1 PADPIVP
8 ADAKRLQT
16 AQLER
21 AVPSEDASKHGASS
35 LRLDRLE
42 VSGSNL
48 YGTNLYGSNY
58 RPLDVGEFAAL
69 RAGVPAASFVLD
81 LPRRG
86 AVIANVSA
94 FELVAPDFRTEV
106 AAIVDGRKVASP
118 LEAPL
123 PLAYAGSIA
132 GQPDSRVY
140 LGFGHGEGASIVVG
154 VVEIGEDSW
163 WISDGGLRAAKLG
176 LPAMI
181 AHESALAGQ
190 PLDGLACI
198 ADELAENAK
207 FGGSHGHDDGNSED
221 NSDDNSDGGIA
232 GGPGCREFR
241 IAVDT
246 DTEFTMVARGG
257 STASAMQYA
266 LLLMGAA
273 SQVYARDIDAR
284 LPINYLRLWTG
295 EDPWTMGGM
304 VDQLY
309 QYRDYWVA
317 NEGGISRDLG
327 HHLAGRG
334 LGGGVAWLGVVCAYP
349 DYAFGLSSGIGYGF
363 PYPLIDHDHGNWEPM
378 VVNHEIGHNFG
389 APHTHDHNPQADGCG
404 TNDCSQAWTG
414 TIMSYCHGCPGGMS
428 NVSLLFHQYS
438 KEPMNGFIAGVPCA
452 NGGAFAVAD
461 AASVLENGSVAIDVL
476 TNDAFVNCAQAT
488 VATFA
493 AQTTVGGQIARSASN
508 PSILVYTAPLNFVGI
523 DGFTYSILDTDG
535 NTSTATVSVT
545 VREVR
550 DRTYVLGNTA
560 GVGASWFVIP
570 EGTSALP
577 DFGSMQRYG
586 SATLANIDIP
596 STGGE
601 FSTSGRADFVG
612 ARFDG
617 WLNIPETGLWSIATE
632 SDDGSRISIDGVV
645 VVDNDGLH
653 GMVDRSGLIGLEKGL
668 HRIMVDFFENGG
680 GAGEIVRWEGP
691 GTSRAVIP
699 ASAYSR
705 GGFIMQIDL
714 DGDGTIGAGDLS
726 NLLASWG
733 PAPAGTL
740 ADFDR
745 NGSVGAAD
753 LSRLLEA
760 WGT

>member
-1 PADPIVP
+1 MQLLALALLPTFLPTFLPALP
-8 ADAKRLQT
+8 ADAKRLQPS
-16 AQLER
+16 QSER
-21 AVPSEDASKHGASS
+21 ADQTNAVSKAAASS
-35 LRLDRLE
+35 RAPA
-42 VSGSNL
+42 
-48 YGTNLYGSNY
+48 GTELHGNGY
-58 RPLDVGEFAAL
+58 RPLDAGEFAAL
-69 RAGVPAASFVLD
+69 RAGVPAASIVID

-86 AVIANVSA
+86 AVIANVWA
-94 FELVAPDFRTEV
+94 HELVAADFRTEV
-106 AAIVDGRKVASP
+106 ASMVGGRKVASP
-118 LEAPL
+118 LEASL

-132 GQPDSRVY
+132 GHADSRVY
-140 LGFGHGEGASIVVG
+140 LGFGRDEGASIVVG
-154 VVEIGEDSW
+154 VVEIGEESW
-163 WISDGGLRAAKLG
+163 WISDGGLRAAALG

-190 PLDGLACI
+190 PLDGLACL
-198 ADELAENAK
+198 ADELAANAK
-207 FGGSHGHDDGNSED
+207 SGDGDGNAGAGGNAE
-221 NSDDNSDGGIA
+221 GGIA
-232 GGPGCREFR
+232 GGAGCREFR

-257 STASAMQYA
+257 STVSAMQYA

-273 SQVYARDIDAR
+273 SQVYARDIDAK
-284 LPINYLRLWTG
+284 LPINFLRLWTG

-349 DYAFGLSSGIGYGF
+349 DYAFGLSSGVGYGF

-438 KEPMNGFIAGVPCA
+438 KDSMNGFIAGVPCA
-452 NGGAFAVAD
+452 NGGAFAVSD
-461 AASVLENGSVAIDVL
+461 AAALLENTSVAIDVL
-476 TNDAFVNCAQAT
+476 ANDGFVNCAQAT
-488 VATFA
+488 ISVFDAATKL
-493 AQTTVGGQIARSASN
+493 GGQVARDGAN
-508 PSILVYTAPLNFVGI
+508 PSILVYTAPANFVGV
-523 DGFTYSILDTDG
+523 DTFSYSIIDTNGD
-535 NTSTATVSVT
+535 TSETDVVVT
-545 VREVR
+545 VREVL
-550 DRTYVLGNTA
+550 DQTYVLNALT
-560 GVGASWFVIP
+560 GVGANWYAIP

-577 DFGSMQRYG
+577 DYDAMQRYG
-586 SATLANIDIP
+586 SAVLPNIDIA

-601 FSTSGRADFVG
+601 FSTSGRADFIG
-612 ARFDG
+612 ARFEA
-617 WLNIPETGLWSIATE
+617 WLDIPQSGLWSLSTE
-632 SDDGSRISIDGVV
+632 SDDGSRIEIDGVV
-645 VVDNDGLH
+645 VVENDGLH
-653 GMVDRSGLIGLEKGL
+653 GMVERSGLIGLERGK
-668 HRIMVDFFENGG
+668 HRIVVDFFENGG

-691 GTSRAVIP
+691 GTARAVIP
-699 ASAYSR
+699 ASAFSR
-705 GGFIMQIDL
+705 GGVAMQIDL

-726 NLLASWG
+726 NLLANWG
-733 PAPAGTL
+733 PAAVGTP

-745 NGSVGAAD
+745 NGSVGASD
-753 LSRLLEA
+753 LARLLEA
-760 WGT
+760 WGS

>member
-1 PADPIVP
+1 MQLLALALLPTFLPALPALPASHAIH
-8 ADAKRLQT
+8 ADAERPQAALP
-16 AQLER
+16 AR
-21 AVPSEDASKHGASS
+21 AVRMDAASKAVAPS
-35 LRLDRLE
+35 LRPAPTELH
-42 VSGSNL
+42 GN
-48 YGTNLYGSNY
+48 GY
-58 RPLDVGEFAAL
+58 RPLDAGEFAAL
-69 RAGVPAASFVLD
+69 RAGVPAASIVID
-81 LPRRG
+81 LPRLG

-94 FELVAPDFRTEV
+94 HELVAADFRTEI
-106 AAIVDGRKVASP
+106 ASIVDGRKIASP

-123 PLAYAGSIA
+123 PLAYVGSIA
-132 GQPDSRVY
+132 GRADSRVY
-140 LGFGHGEGASIVVG
+140 LGFGRDAGASIVVG
-154 VVEIGEDSW
+154 VVEIGDASW
-163 WISDGGLRAAKLG
+163 WISDGGLRAAQLG

-190 PLDGLACI
+190 PLDGLACL

-207 FGGSHGHDDGNSED
+207 SGGAGGGA
-221 NSDDNSDGGIA
+221 DGGIA
-232 GGPGCREFR
+232 GGAGCREFR

-257 STASAMQYA
+257 STVSAMQYA

-284 LPINYLRLWTG
+284 LPINFLRLWTG

-349 DYAFGLSSGIGYGF
+349 DYAFGLSSGVGYGF
-363 PYPLIDHDHGNWEPM
+363 PYPLVDHDHGNWEPM

-438 KEPMNGFIAGVPCA
+438 KDSMNGFIAGVPCA
-452 NGGAFAVAD
+452 NGGAFAVSD
-461 AASVLENGSVAIDVL
+461 AASTLENTSVAVDVL
-476 TNDAFVNCAQAT
+476 ANDAFVNCTQAT
-488 VATFA
+488 ISTFDAATKF
-493 AQTTVGGQIARSASN
+493 GGQVARDGAN
-508 PSILVYTAPLNFVGI
+508 PSILVYTAPANFVGV
-523 DGFTYSILDTDG
+523 DTFSYSILDANGETSATDVV
-535 NTSTATVSVT
+535 VSVQ
-545 VREVR
+545 EVL
-550 DRTYVLGNTA
+550 DQTYVLNA
-560 GVGASWFVIP
+560 LSGVGANWYAIP

-577 DFGSMQRYG
+577 DFDAMQRYG
-586 SATLANIDIP
+586 SAVLANIDIA

-601 FSTSGRADFVG
+601 FSTSGRADFIG
-612 ARFDG
+612 ARFEA
-617 WLNIPETGLWSIATE
+617 WLDIPQSGIWSLSTE
-632 SDDGSRISIDGVV
+632 SDDGSRIEIDGVV
-645 VVDNDGLH
+645 VVENDGLH
-653 GMVDRSGLIGLEKGL
+653 GMVERSGLIGLERGK
-668 HRIMVDFFENGG
+668 HRIVVDFFENGG

-691 GTSRAVIP
+691 GTARAVIP
-699 ASAYSR
+699 ASAFSR
-705 GGFIMQIDL
+705 AGVVMQIDL

-726 NLLASWG
+726 NLLANWG
-733 PAPAGTL
+733 PAPAGTA

-745 NGSVGAAD
+745 NGSVGASD
-753 LSRLLEA
+753 LARLLEA
-760 WGT
+760 WGS